1 MMDREGTFLVARGV
15 NKQRN
20 GDFGVEELSIRKACA
35 TDSEFV
41 FATKKKAF
49 REYVEQVSGW
59 DESHQRELH
68 NARFA
73 SHDFRIIGF
82 RATDVGFFATS
93 DTSDMLKI
101 RQLFILPEYQG
112 RGIGSACMTR
122 IANNANL
129 EQKPVMLRVL
139 KINTRAIAFYKRLG
153 FVVVNDDPSH
163 LQMEKL
169 PK

>member
-1 MMDREGTFLVARGV
+1 M
-15 NKQRN
+15 
-20 GDFGVEELSIRKACA
+20 
-35 TDSEFV
+35 
-41 FATKKKAF
+41 
-49 REYVEQVSGW
+49 EQVSGW
-59 DESHQRELH
+59 HESHQRALH
-68 NARFA
+68 NTRFA

-82 RATDVGFFATS
+82 RGTDVGYFVTASTS
-93 DTSDMLKI
+93 EAVKLHL
-101 RQLFILPEYQG
+101 LFILPEYQG

-122 IANNANL
+122 IVNHANL

-153 FVVVNDDPSH
+153 FVVADGDSMH